1 MHKSVVA
8 GYRINMHKLTILSE
22 EGINKMIPSFSKNNK
37 ILWNKFSQEVKDIY
51 SENYNILMKE
61 IKEGRNK
68 WKGIL
73 CLWTGRANIVKM
85 SILTKVIYM
94 FDAIHIKISITFLI
108 EIENSNAKIYTKP
121 KRSQIAKTN
130 LIKRQVGSIIFPAFK
145 Q

>member
-1 MHKSVVA
+1 MHKSVGA

-121 KRSQIAKTN
+121 K
-130 LIKRQVGSIIFPAFK
+130 
-145 Q
+145 

>member
-1 MHKSVVA
+1 
-8 GYRINMHKLTILSE
+8 
-22 EGINKMIPSFSKNNK
+22 MIPSFSKNNK

-94 FDAIHIKISITFLI
+94 LDAIHIKISITFLI